1 MQFVM
6 IVSFFLI
13 NTVKGVLT
21 RYWKPQKSKP
31 LFQTGKLNM
40 NQNGMDLSI
49 QGMNTGTINAGGH
62 GHDTEEKCGIWRNG
76 NSVTLCSDC

>member
-6 IVSFFLI
+6 MLSFFLI

-21 RYWKPQKSKP
+21 RHWKPQKSKP

-40 NQNGMDLSI
+40 NQNGMDPSF
-49 QGMNTGTINAGGH
+49 
-62 GHDTEEKCGIWRNG
+62 RN
-76 NSVTLCSDC
+76 DHQAP